1 MGELVKVEILTK
13 KDLSS
18 FKDGVVDA
26 ILHGTRDSDNRN
38 HYYKRGY
45 EFGITVYADFM
56 VQMISSKRER
66 KKSNDECR
74 QD

>member
-1 MGELVKVEILTK
+1 MGELVKVEILTR
-13 KDLSS
+13 KDLSA

-26 ILHGTRDSDNRN
+26 ILHGTRDDNNRN

-56 VQMISSKRER
+56 VQNDFFKER
-66 KKSNDECR
+66 KEKK
-74 QD
+74 